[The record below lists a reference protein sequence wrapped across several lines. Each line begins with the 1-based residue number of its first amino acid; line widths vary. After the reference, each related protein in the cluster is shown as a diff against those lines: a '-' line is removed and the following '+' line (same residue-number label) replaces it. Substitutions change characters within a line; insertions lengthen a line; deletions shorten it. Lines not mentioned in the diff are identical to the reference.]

1 MKYRL
6 SKIGFIISTILL
18 ITCNDNLYEII
29 SLPDGNS
36 YRINTQSGELMLIDG
51 EKLTKVESAIEFKG
65 TSTLDLE
72 PKLWP
77 RDTSYYFYF
86 KWPEDYKSYYMVHLD
101 SLKVNMVTTWRE
113 DMMFYKMK
121 ISLDDSTK
129 SMDEV
134 KATKLNTSF
143 TDLWGFE
150 RLEMEV
156 PLDNMTRLINSEGVP
171 RGLSLNSDL
180 ECTLEDYISLLDWSI
195 GWTPK

>member
-134 KATKLNTSF
+134 KATKLNISF